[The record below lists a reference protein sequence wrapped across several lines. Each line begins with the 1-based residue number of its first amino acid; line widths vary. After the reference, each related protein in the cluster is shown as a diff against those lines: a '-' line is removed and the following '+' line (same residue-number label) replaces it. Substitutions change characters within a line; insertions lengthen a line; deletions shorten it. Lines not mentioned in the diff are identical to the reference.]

1 MENRGGVIDYN
12 WAELPVNDV
21 LHVKNVIEVHRKVSE
36 AMRLYGKKRREYTQR
51 YYRKKLGLV

>member
-1 MENRGGVIDYN
+1 MENCGRAVDYN

-21 LHVKNVIEVHRKVSE
+21 LHVKETIEVHRKVSE
-36 AMRLYGKKRREYTQR
+36 AIRRYGKKRREYTQR